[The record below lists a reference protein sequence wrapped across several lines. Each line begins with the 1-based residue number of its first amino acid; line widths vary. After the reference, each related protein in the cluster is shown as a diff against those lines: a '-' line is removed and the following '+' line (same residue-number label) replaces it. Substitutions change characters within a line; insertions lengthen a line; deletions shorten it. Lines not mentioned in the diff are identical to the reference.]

1 MKRFLNRTL
10 QNDRGVLT
18 FEWILLITVLL
29 IGIVGGLSAVR
40 DGLITELGDVTGAV
54 MHIDQSY
61 TVTTDPCTGLGNAFE
76 FEDTLDECEPAR
88 STLDNGQG
96 PPTQCPALIKP

>member
-1 MKRFLNRTL
+1 MKRFLRRTV

-18 FEWILLITVLL
+18 FEWILLITVLI

-40 DGLITELGDVTGAV
+40 DGLVTELGDVTGAV

-61 TVTTDPCTGLGNAFE
+61 TVVTDPCTGFGNAFE
-76 FEDTLDECEPAR
+76 FEDTLAECEPAR
-88 STLDNGQG
+88 STLDISQG
-96 PPTQCPALIKP
+96 PPQQCTELTGN

>member
-1 MKRFLNRTL
+1 MKRFLTL
-10 QNDRGVLT
+10 TVRDDRGVLT
-18 FEWILLITVLL
+18 FEWILLITVLI

-61 TVTTDPCTGLGNAFE
+61 TVITDPCTGLGNAFG
-76 FEDTLDECEPAR
+76 FEDTLTECEPAR
-88 STLDNGQG
+88 STVGNSQEIDRC
-96 PPTQCPALIKP
+96 TELIAN